1 VITDRYYINSTGSSR
16 PLRRNEWRIDGRPD
30 ERGDGVKCR
39 AGLFCDKNFSRVV
52 GMSDTDTHETE
63 TRSLRTPIVAVLGHV
78 DHGKT
83 SLLDKIRG
91 STVIEGEAGAI
102 TQHIGAT
109 AVPLDVVSK
118 VAGKLVNPDDFDLPG
133 LLFIDTPGHHSFTT
147 LRSRGGALAD
157 IAILVVDVNDG
168 FQPQTV
174 EAINILK
181 QSQTPFIVAAN
192 KIDTT
197 PGWNPEMDAPV
208 KKTYEAQSDRARS
221 TLDSSLYELIGEL
234 SDAGFSADLYWRVQN
249 FQNNIGVVPVSAETG
264 EGVPDVLTV
273 LMGLAQRYMREDMEI
288 DVGGP
293 GAGTVL
299 EVKEEKGFGTTLDVV
314 LYDGIIRTDE
324 TIVVGGMNEPIVTD
338 VRALLKPRPLAEI
351 RTEDRF
357 EKVDSIAAAA
367 GVKIAA
373 PNLDEAMAGAPVRVV
388 RDREIEDVIEEVQAE
403 LAEVEVS
410 TQEEGVVV
418 KADTLG
424 SLEAI
429 VSTLEEEEIPVMRAE
444 VGDVAPRD
452 IRFATTADEQK
463 HKTILAFNVDVLA
476 DAADEA
482 EQRDVRMFDSDVIY
496 QLIEEYEEYVDE
508 MERAQQQTVLDN
520 ITRPARFRILEDHVF
535 RQNDPAVVG
544 VEVMSGTVRN
554 NSFVAKFE
562 ANEPKRVGTIK
573 GIQEQGDDVDEARAG
588 SRVSVAIDG
597 PTVGRQIDEGDELW
611 IELPE
616 KHAKILEQELSD
628 DIPGDEL
635 EALRMYLDKQRK
647 RDPFWGK

>member
-1 VITDRYYINSTGSSR
+1 
-16 PLRRNEWRIDGRPD
+16 
-30 ERGDGVKCR
+30 
-39 AGLFCDKNFSRVV
+39 
-52 GMSDTDTHETE
+52 MSDRDADNDQD
-63 TRSLRTPIVAVLGHV
+63 LRTPIVAVLGHV

-109 AVPLDVVSK
+109 AIPLDVVSK
-118 VAGKLVNPDDFDLPG
+118 VAGSLVDPTDFDLPG

-168 FQPQTV
+168 FQPQTL
-174 EAINILK
+174 EALNILK
-181 QSQTPFIVAAN
+181 KSQTPFVVAAN
-192 KIDTT
+192 KVDTT
-197 PGWNPEMDAPV
+197 PGWKPNEDAPI
-208 KKTYEAQSDRARS
+208 KQTYDAQSDRARQK
-221 TLDSSLYELIGEL
+221 LDESLYEIIGEL
-234 SDAGFSADLYWRVQN
+234 SDEGFSADLYWRVQD
-249 FQNNIGVVPVSAETG
+249 FRGNIGVVPVSAKTG

-273 LMGLAQRYMREDMEI
+273 LMGLAQRYMKEDMEI
-288 DVGGP
+288 DVTGP

-314 LYDGIIRTDE
+314 LYDGTVREDE
-324 TIVVGGMNEPIVTD
+324 TIVVGGKNEPIVTD

-357 EKVDSIAAAA
+357 EKVDEISAAA

-373 PNLDEAMAGAPVRVV
+373 PELKDAMAGAPVRVV
-388 RDREIEDVIEEVQAE
+388 RDRDIDDVITEVQAE
-403 LAEVEVS
+403 LSEIEVES
-410 TQEEGVVV
+410 QEQGVVV

-429 VSTLEEEEIPVMRAE
+429 ANALEEAEIPIMRAE

-452 IRFATTADEQK
+452 ISVASTAEEDK
-463 HKTILAFNVDVLA
+463 HKTILAFNVDVLT
-476 DAADEA
+476 DAERDA
-482 EQRDVRMFDSDVIY
+482 EESDVKLFESDVIY
-496 QLIEEYEEYVDE
+496 RLIEEYEEYVE
-508 MERAQQQTVLDN
+508 ERERAQQETVLDN
-520 ITRPARFRILEDHVF
+520 ITRPARFNILPDHTF

-544 VEVMSGTVRN
+544 VEILSGTIRK
-554 NSFVAKFE
+554 NSHVVKFE
-562 ANEPKRVGTIK
+562 GNSPTRVGQLK
-573 GIQEQGDDVDEARAG
+573 GIQEQGEDVDEARSG
-588 SRVSVAIDG
+588 NRVSVAIDG
-597 PTVGRQIDEGDELW
+597 PTVGRQIEEGDELW

-616 KHAKILEQELSD
+616 KHAKILEQELTE
-628 DIPGDEL
+628 DIPMDEVETL
-635 EALRMYLDKQRK
+635 QMYLDKQRK

>member
-1 VITDRYYINSTGSSR
+1 
-16 PLRRNEWRIDGRPD
+16 
-30 ERGDGVKCR
+30 
-39 AGLFCDKNFSRVV
+39 
-52 GMSDTDTHETE
+52 MSDTSQDE

-118 VAGKLVNPDDFDLPG
+118 VAGQLVDPADFDLPG

-168 FQPQTV
+168 FQPQTE
-174 EAINILK
+174 EAINILT

-192 KIDTT
+192 KIDTV
-197 PGWNPEMDAPV
+197 PGWKPNENAPIQV
-208 KKTYEAQSDRARS
+208 TYDDQSDRARS
-221 TLDSSLYELIGEL
+221 KLDEQLYELIGEL
-234 SDAGFSADLYWRVQN
+234 SDAGFSADLYWRVQD
-249 FQNNIGVVPVSAETG
+249 FQNNVGVVPVSAETG

-273 LMGLAQRYMREDMEI
+273 LMGLAQRYMRQDMEI
-288 DVGGP
+288 DVAGP

-299 EVKEEKGFGTTLDVV
+299 EVKEEKGFGTTIDVV
-314 LYDGIIRTDE
+314 LYDGTVEADE
-324 TIVVGGMNEPIVTD
+324 TIVVGGANDPIVTD

-357 EKVDSIAAAA
+357 EQVDSIAAAA
-367 GVKIAA
+367 GLKIAA
-373 PNLDEAMAGAPVRVV
+373 PDLDEAMAGAPVRVV
-388 RDREIEDVIEEVQAE
+388 RDREIEDVIEEVRAE
-403 LAEVEVS
+403 LAEVEVA
-410 TQEEGVVV
+410 TQDEGIVV

-429 VSTLEEEEIPVMRAE
+429 VSALEEAEIPVMRAE

-452 IRFATTADEQK
+452 VSVATTAAEDK
-463 HKTILAFNVDVLA
+463 HQTILAFNVDVLA
-476 DAADEA
+476 DAEVAAD
-482 EQRDVRMFDSDVIY
+482 QQDVRIFARDVIY
-496 QLIEEYEEYVDE
+496 QLVEEFDEYVE
-508 MERAQQQTVLDN
+508 ELERAQQQTVLDN

-544 VEVMSGTVRN
+544 VEVLSGTVRKN
-554 NSFVAKFE
+554 ANVAKFE
-562 ANEPKRVGTIK
+562 GNEPKRVGNVK
-573 GIQEQGDDVDEARAG
+573 GIQEQGEDVDEARSG
-588 SRVSVAIDG
+588 NRVSVAIDG
-597 PTVGRQIDEGDELW
+597 PTVGRQIEEGDELW

-616 KHAKILEQELSD
+616 KHAKILEQELDD
-628 DIPGDEL
+628 DIPVDEL
-635 EALRMYLDKQRK
+635 EALQMYLDKQRK